1 MATPHVSGVA
11 ALVWSNH
18 PSCTAAQIRN
28 ALNMTAK
35 DKGTAG
41 RDTSYGYGIVQAKA
55 AVDAITADG
64 CDVNG
69 GPIDP
74 PDGDGETHENLSKNT
89 GWKRFSFD
97 MPAGM
102 SSLTVTISGGTGDA
116 DLYVNEGNRPTTSR
130 WDCRPYLSGND
141 EVCTFNNPGAGTWH
155 IGVRAYS
162 AYSGVTLSWNYQ

>member
-11 ALVWSNH
+11 ALVWSHH
-18 PSCTAAQIRN
+18 PSCTAAQMRN

-35 DKGTAG
+35 DKGASG

-55 AVDAITADG
+55 AVDAITAGG
-64 CDVNG
+64 CDVI
-69 GPIDP
+69 IDP
-74 PDGDGETHENLSKNT
+74 PDGNGETHT
-89 GWKRFSFD
+89 GLAKSSGWERFSFA
-97 MPAGM
+97 MPAGV

-130 WDCRPYLSGND
+130 WDCRPYDYGND
-141 EVCTFNNPGAGTWH
+141 EVCTFSNPGAGTWH

-162 AYSGVTLSWNYQ
+162 AFSGVTLNWNYE